1 MSRSPAG
8 LVPLVANSKQ
18 ARGILLAVGGA
29 SLISFDGLLIRLQA
43 LTPAGIVFWR
53 GLLSG
58 IAFAVIVALVSWRDK
73 RSGSAYD
80 PSEWWPLSALVALM
94 VLGTFTWV
102 LSLTHTAVAY
112 TLVIITSAP
121 IFTALLGRLLLR
133 EQLPARTWLA
143 GLVVLI
149 GVMIVFSSSLG
160 TGKVQGDLWAL
171 VNTGVFALILITLRR
186 YQQVN
191 RLLALSISGFLV
203 AAMASPW
210 GAELPDTGS
219 LLAAALDG
227 LIVVPGGLVLIT
239 LAPRYLPAAEVGL
252 LLLTETILAP
262 LWVLLTL
269 GEALTVQV
277 VLSGAVIL
285 CAISSHS
292 VLELKGRRTQSR
304 EAVEV

>member
-8 LVPLVANSKQ
+8 LAPRFANPKQ

-43 LTPAGIVFWR
+43 LTPAGVIFWR

-58 IAFAVIVALVSWRDK
+58 IAFAVMVALVRWRGG
-73 RSGSAYD
+73 RSRSQHFG
-80 PSEWWPLSALVALM
+80 EWWPLSALVALM
-94 VLGTFTWV
+94 VLGTLTWV
-102 LSLTHTAVAY
+102 LSLTHTSVAH

-121 IFTALLGRLLLR
+121 ILTALLGRLLLR
-133 EQLPARTWLA
+133 EQLPARTWIA
-143 GLVVLI
+143 GVVVLI

-160 TGKVQGDLWAL
+160 SGKVQGDLWAL
-171 VNTGVFALILITLRR
+171 VNTVVFALILITLRR

-191 RLLALSISGFLV
+191 RLLALTISGFLV

-210 GAELPDTGS
+210 GAQLPDTRS

-252 LLLTETILAP
+252 LLLMETILAP
-262 LWVLLTL
+262 LWVLIAL
-269 GEALTVQV
+269 GEALTAQV
-277 VLSGAVIL
+277 VLSGVVII
-285 CAISSHS
+285 CAISVHS
-292 VLELKGRRTQSR
+292 LLELKGGRIQTK

>member
-58 IAFAVIVALVSWRDK
+58 IAFAVMVALVSWRDK

-80 PSEWWPLSALVALM
+80 PGEWWPLSALVALM

-102 LSLTHTAVAY
+102 LSLTHTAVAH

-160 TGKVQGDLWAL
+160 TVKC
-171 VNTGVFALILITLRR
+171 RE
-186 YQQVN
+186 
-191 RLLALSISGFLV
+191 ISG
-203 AAMASPW
+203 
-210 GAELPDTGS
+210 
-219 LLAAALDG
+219 
-227 LIVVPGGLVLIT
+227 
-239 LAPRYLPAAEVGL
+239 R
-252 LLLTETILAP
+252 
-262 LWVLLTL
+262 
-269 GEALTVQV
+269 
-277 VLSGAVIL
+277 
-285 CAISSHS
+285 
-292 VLELKGRRTQSR
+292 
-304 EAVEV
+304 